1 MKCLVIAAGLAAGLI
16 AALAPGARAAD
27 LGAGGFENQLSG
39 AFDANIE
46 RLGEGNFHGV
56 IGGGVGAANTF
67 VGSNDFEGVALPLF
81 DVEWRGAYFLS
92 TQRGLGLNII
102 RKRTLRAGPRLTLD
116 QGRDAG
122 DDSFLVGMKDIDPT
136 IEGGA
141 FLVGFNGNWR
151 IKADLRRGFSS
162 GGHEGVVGSLD
173 LAYAGRIDERTSVI
187 IGANIH
193 WSNAAYATRVFGVTA
208 AEATAVRPVF
218 VGDAGFQDFGGYL
231 TVVFNFSERIFMSAQ
246 ARASNL
252 IGSASDSPLSESD
265 QQFFTGTLL
274 GYRF

>member
-1 MKCLVIAAGLAAGLI
+1 MKCLVIAA
-16 AALAPGARAAD
+16 ALLVAVGPGARAAD
-27 LGAGGFENQLSG
+27 VGAGGYENQLSG
-39 AFDANIE
+39 AVDTNIE
-46 RLGEGNFHGV
+46 RLDGGDFRGV

-67 VGSNDFEGVALPLF
+67 VGSGEFEALALPLF

-102 RKRTLRAGPRLTLD
+102 RKRSLKIGPRLTLD
-116 QGRDAG
+116 RGRDAG
-122 DDSFLVGMKDIDPT
+122 DDSFLTGMRDIDPT

-151 IKADLRRGFSS
+151 LKADLRRGFSS
-162 GGHEGVVGSLD
+162 GGHEGVVASAD
-173 LAYAGRIDERTSVI
+173 LAYAGRIDERTSVV
-187 IGANIH
+187 IGATIH
-193 WSNAAYATRVFGVTA
+193 WANAAYATRVFGVTA
-208 AEATAVRPVF
+208 AEATATRAAF
-218 VGDAGFQDFGGYL
+218 VGDSGFQDFGGYL
-231 TVVFNFSERIFMSAQ
+231 TIVFNFNERIFISVQ
-246 ARASNL
+246 ARAANL

>member
-1 MKCLVIAAGLAAGLI
+1 MKCLVIAA
-16 AALAPGARAAD
+16 ALLVVVASGARAAGV
-27 LGAGGFENQLSG
+27 GAGGFENQLSG
-39 AFDANIE
+39 AVDTRIE
-46 RLGEGNFHGV
+46 RLDGGDFRGV

-102 RKRTLRAGPRLTLD
+102 RKRTLRLGPRLTLD
-116 QGRDAG
+116 RGRDAG
-122 DDSFLVGMKDIDPT
+122 DDNSLTGMRDIDPT
-136 IEGGA
+136 IEGGV
-141 FLVGFNGNWR
+141 FLVGFNGPWR

-162 GGHEGVVGSLD
+162 GGHEGMVASVD
-173 LAYAGRIDERTSVI
+173 LAYAGRIDERTSVV

-193 WSNAAYATRVFGVTA
+193 WANAAYAARFFGVTA
-208 AEATAVRPVF
+208 AEATATRPAF
-218 VGDAGFQDFGGYL
+218 VGDSGFQDFGGYL
-231 TVVFNFSERIFMSAQ
+231 TIVFNFTERIFISAQ
-246 ARASNL
+246 ARAANL
-252 IGSASDSPLSESD
+252 VGSASDSPISEND